1 MLAERQGAAA
11 AREAAAMQRAGCQ
24 EGYTAQRSA
33 GVLSDVYLPL
43 YDRLRKAV
51 MRLQQLLTMYG
62 AMAPSCSLL
71 QLVHHNVLP

>member
-24 EGYTAQRSA
+24 EGYTAQWSA
-33 GVLSDVYLPL
+33 GVMSDVYLPQ

-51 MRLQQLLTMYG
+51 MRLQQLLTTYG
-62 AMAPSCSLL
+62 AMAPPRSLL
-71 QLVHHNVLP
+71 QLVHRNVLP